1 MNQTMNAVEKSIDKN
16 TNKNIEP
23 PFKHYA
29 SDWLYEYFDQTTGNT
44 FCLKKLNIEEHLDV
58 FHQWHNQPYVYE
70 FWELNQTKK
79 ELMKYLEK
87 LMSEPQVQ
95 PVIGYINDE
104 PCAYFEIY
112 WAYYDRIAPYCDAT
126 LYDRGYHLLIGS
138 KKFLGKHN
146 TILWLNLVNDFIF
159 KDEPRTQRI
168 VGEPRADNVGILK
181 YLEHTPFVKEK
192 EFDFPHKRAALLV
205 CEKEKFYE
213 EVKL

>member
-1 MNQTMNAVEKSIDKN
+1 MNQINNTVEI
-16 TNKNIEP
+16 IEQ
-23 PFKHYA
+23 PFKTYA
-29 SDWLYEYFDQTTGNT
+29 DEWLYEHQDTTTGNV
-44 FCLKKLNIEEHLDV
+44 FRLKKLTIVEHLDQ

-70 FWELNQTKK
+70 FWELNKTKEELK
-79 ELMKYLEK
+79 EYLEK
-87 LMSEPQVQ
+87 LASEPQVE

-126 LYDRGYHLLIGS
+126 LYDRGYHLLIGN
-138 KKFLGKHN
+138 KQYLGLRN

-181 YLEHTPFVKEK
+181 YVEHTPFVKVK
-192 EFDFPHKRAALLV
+192 EFDFPHKRAALLE
-205 CEKEKFYE
+205 CKRERFYR